1 MSSLASALHQSLGRL
16 IGHSPDGANASA
28 ALQQVVA
35 ALTAALERGELA
47 VDLEGPPPPPHDG
60 ADSQGDLSWP
70 ASHLAA
76 LAACGWLVQAEDL
89 AARPEAPVVRD
100 GRWLR
105 WRRWHQEL
113 QNCLE
118 ALIARGRDPLQPA
131 PSAEQRRSARDH
143 AARAGLDPQQCAA
156 VEALLSRRL
165 VLLSGG
171 PGTGKTSTVVQM
183 LAAALRLQ
191 PELRLQLAAPTGK
204 AAGRL
209 AAAVSQGAHQLQDA
223 PLAARLQEL
232 TGTTLHRL
240 LEARGDG
247 AGFRRDQRRP
257 LELDLLV
264 VDEVSMV
271 DLPLM
276 AALLAALPPA
286 CRLLLVGDPGQ
297 LPPVGP
303 GAVLLELSRPAA
315 LAALGPAAL
324 ELRTT
329 YRNDGAI
336 ADLAGELR
344 QIEASGPELL
354 THLRPRLAALE
365 AEANLNWLEEPANR
379 TPAQAL
385 RRLQQHQQR
394 LQALALALPQA
405 SDDLQAATAA
415 RQALLAAL
423 EELIVLSPIR
433 QGRWGVDG
441 LHGAL
446 LGDAANR
453 GPMHWPLGTPVLNT
467 RNLSEQGLA
476 NGDIGVL
483 VAAAGE
489 RLVLFPGDRLLHPAR
504 LVQAAPALALTVHK
518 AQGSQYRE
526 VLLLLPA
533 SRACDARLLYTGL
546 TRARQRAWLITPRQA

>member
-1 MSSLASALHQSLGRL
+1 M
-16 IGHSPDGANASA
+16 
-28 ALQQVVA
+28 
-35 ALTAALERGELA
+35 
-47 VDLEGPPPPPHDG
+47 
-60 ADSQGDLSWP
+60 
-70 ASHLAA
+70 
-76 LAACGWLVQAEDL
+76 
-89 AARPEAPVVRD
+89 
-100 GRWLR
+100 
-105 WRRWHQEL
+105 
-113 QNCLE
+113 
-118 ALIARGRDPLQPA
+118 
-131 PSAEQRRSARDH
+131 
-143 AARAGLDPQQCAA
+143 
-156 VEALLSRRL
+156 
-165 VLLSGG
+165 
-171 PGTGKTSTVVQM
+171 
-183 LAAALRLQ
+183 
-191 PELRLQLAAPTGK
+191 
-204 AAGRL
+204 
-209 AAAVSQGAHQLQDA
+209 
-223 PLAARLQEL
+223 
-232 TGTTLHRL
+232 
-240 LEARGDG
+240 
-247 AGFRRDQRRP
+247 
-257 LELDLLV
+257 
-264 VDEVSMV
+264 
-271 DLPLM
+271 
-276 AALLAALPPA
+276 
-286 CRLLLVGDPGQ
+286 
-297 LPPVGP
+297 
-303 GAVLLELSRPAA
+303 
-315 LAALGPAAL
+315 
-324 ELRTT
+324 
-329 YRNDGAI
+329 
-336 ADLAGELR
+336 
-344 QIEASGPELL
+344 
-354 THLRPRLAALE
+354 
-365 AEANLNWLEEPANR
+365 LEEPANR

-423 EELIVLSPIR
+423 EELILLSPIR